1 MRTNL
6 LAKVALVVL
15 LALGLAT
22 SLGGCFSY
30 HNDRDR
36 DERGHYEGDRHEEH
50 RDSDRH
56 EGVHVEVE
64 R

>member
-1 MRTNL
+1 MKL
-6 LAKVALVVL
+6 KLSGKLILVIL

-36 DERGHYEGDRHEEH
+36 DDRGHYEGDRHEEH
-50 RDSDRH
+50 HDSDRH
-56 EGVHVEVE
+56 GEVHVEVE